1 MNKSE
6 NNLGEVVQIGGDMNN
21 KPLVFKYIR
30 LNIESMLEF
39 YHKIVN
45 HII

>member
-6 NNLGEVVQIGGDMNN
+6 NNLGGDMNN
-21 KPLVFKYIR
+21 KLPIFEDIR
-30 LNIESMLEF
+30 VNIESMLKF

-45 HII
+45 HIV